1 MISTLLKAELL
12 GAGETWRVLESLL
25 LHVGLA
31 LLDWS
36 VSGGVGIMNC
46 VPVKLRVFFSGESS
60 SGADLFLGLV
70 FGSAG
75 EESMSSIADILYRK

>member
-12 GAGETWRVLESLL
+12 GVGETWRALESLL

-46 VPVKLRVFFSGESS
+46 VPVKLSGFFCGESS
-60 SGADLFLGLV
+60 SGAGRFLGLV
-70 FGSAG
+70 FGGAG
-75 EESMSSIADILYRK
+75 EESISSIAGNL